1 MRASLIVIAALA
13 LAGGAAVA
21 QVVNHDPPVQ
31 KIMAAHTNPG
41 ALAFWAGGNDP
52 PDGETKAEAK
62 IRWTEAVKGAQ
73 ALQSSGEALKTYSR
87 GAPWNAFADLM
98 IATGKEGEVAA
109 KAKDV
114 EKAFEIGG
122 RVYDSCNGCHKGYI
136 PPPPKGTP
144 LPQ

>member
-1 MRASLIVIAALA
+1 MRLRLLLVATLA
-13 LAGGAAVA
+13 LAGGAALA

-31 KIMAAHTNPG
+31 KIMAAEVNPG

-52 PDGETKAEAK
+52 PEDESKAEAK
-62 IRWTEAVKGAQ
+62 IRWAEAVKGAH
-73 ALQSSGEALKTYSR
+73 ALQTSGEELKKYSR

-98 IATGKEGEVAA
+98 IATGKEGEAAA

-114 EKAFEIGG
+114 ATAFEIGG

-136 PPPPKGTP
+136 PPPPRQAP
-144 LPQ
+144 LP

>member
-1 MRASLIVIAALA
+1 MRLRLLLVATLV
-13 LAGGAAVA
+13 LAGGAALA

-31 KIMAAHTNPG
+31 KIMAAEVNPG

-52 PDGETKAEAK
+52 PEDESKAEAK
-62 IRWTEAVKGAQ
+62 IRWAEAVKGAH
-73 ALQSSGEALKTYSR
+73 ALQTSGEELKKYTR

-98 IATGKEGEVAA
+98 IATGKDGEAAA

-122 RVYDSCNGCHKGYI
+122 RVYDSCNGCHKAYI
-136 PPPPKGTP
+136 PPPPKGTVLP
-144 LPQ
+144 L